1 MTVKEFCNQH
11 KHDSKG
17 FWLCP
22 SICKNM
28 TITPRLYEYGIDYQN
43 VGSIPNELLEKEV
56 RKTFREDGVICI
68 ILSVELRLKGLNYNA
83 KMSLLW

>member
-11 KHDSKG
+11 KYDSKG

-28 TITPRLYEYGIDYQN
+28 TITPRLYEYGIDCQN
-43 VGSIPNELLEKEV
+43 VGSIPNELLAKEV

-68 ILSVELRLKGLNYNA
+68 IWENE
-83 KMSLLW
+83 

>member
-1 MTVKEFCNQH
+1 MTVKEFCNHH

-56 RKTFREDGVICI
+56 IKTFRENGVICI
-68 ILSVELRLKGLNYNA
+68 IWENDV
-83 KMSLLW
+83 

>member
-11 KHDSKG
+11 KYDSKG

-28 TITPRLYEYGIDYQN
+28 TITPRLYEYGIGYQN
-43 VGSIPNELLEKEV
+43 GSSIPNELLEKEV

-68 ILSVELRLKGLNYNA
+68 IWENEV
-83 KMSLLW
+83 

>member
-43 VGSIPNELLEKEV
+43 VGSIPNELLK
-56 RKTFREDGVICI
+56 K
-68 ILSVELRLKGLNYNA
+68 K
-83 KMSLLW
+83 